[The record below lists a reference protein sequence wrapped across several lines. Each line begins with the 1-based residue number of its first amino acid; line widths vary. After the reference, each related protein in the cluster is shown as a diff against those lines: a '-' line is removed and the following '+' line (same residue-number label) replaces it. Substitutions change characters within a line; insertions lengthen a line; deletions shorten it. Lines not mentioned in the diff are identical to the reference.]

1 MSRKKTVSD
10 TITEN
15 PTVNTYESMIIL
27 NPDFTEEELQAENEK
42 ILSLIKS
49 LGGEFLKT
57 DDWGK
62 RTLAYEIKKKREGYY
77 LINYFRLDTKK
88 ITELENQYKLNENI
102 LRYNLLRTEEE

>member
-1 MSRKKTVSD
+1 MSRKKTVSEN
-10 TITEN
+10 IPEN
-15 PTVNTYESMIIL
+15 PTINTYESMIIL
-27 NPDFTEEELQAENEK
+27 NPDFSEEELQAENEK
-42 ILSLIKS
+42 ILNLIKS

-62 RTLAYEIKKKREGYY
+62 RNLAYEIKKKREGYY
-77 LINYFRLDTKK
+77 LINFFRLDTKK